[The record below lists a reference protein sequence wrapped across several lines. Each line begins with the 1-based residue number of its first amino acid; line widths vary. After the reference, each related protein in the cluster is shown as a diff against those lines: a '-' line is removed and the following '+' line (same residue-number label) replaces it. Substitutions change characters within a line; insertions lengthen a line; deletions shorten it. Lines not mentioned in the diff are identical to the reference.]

1 MRKHAGVID
10 ATVGHSSQIAV
21 PTPDDGDEDNEERAA
36 GVARL
41 ATWCRRLLR

>member
-21 PTPDDGDEDNEERAA
+21 PTPDDEEDNEERAA

-41 ATWCRRLLR
+41 AAWCRRLLR